1 MNTPNR
7 RIITLAG
14 LGLVGA
20 GGVLGLALSGGAALA
35 DPSPSPSPS
44 SAAPAEPGRPD
55 RAERQS
61 ELAEDL
67 AAELGIDEAKVAA
80 ALEKVRDKQ
89 AAEARTER
97 TAQLK
102 TRLDAAVTEGKMT
115 REQADAVL
123 KAAEAGVLNGPY
135 GGPGGL
141 GGQHGFGGQRH
152 GR

>member
-1 MNTPNR
+1 VNTPNR

-35 DPSPSPSPS
+35 DPSPAPASTTTS
-44 SAAPAEPGRPD
+44 SAAPGAPGRAD
-55 RAERQS
+55 RADRQA
-61 ELAEDL
+61 ELAGDL
-67 AAELGIDEAKVAA
+67 AAELGLDEAKVAA
-80 ALEKVRDKQ
+80 ALEKVREKQ
-89 AAEARTER
+89 AAEAKTER

-102 TRLDAAVTEGKMT
+102 ARLDAAVTEGKMT

-135 GGPGGL
+135 GGPGGH
-141 GGQHGFGGQRH
+141 HGFGGERH